1 MPIKPPNL
9 DDRRYADL
17 VREARALIPQYCPE
31 WTNLGDADPG
41 ITLVQLFAWMTEM
54 TIFRLNRV
62 PDKTYVHFLNFI
74 GEERREARP
83 AVVGLTFQLRL
94 EDSGPIEI
102 PAFTR
107 ASTRQKEG
115 TDALHYLTVDPV
127 TVHNSGIKRLVAVL
141 SGLRPMVRELPFA
154 HHPRSNKAVVLG
166 SGGGVDVFKM
176 DPLEHGPRSFTRDQF
191 LYVAHDDFKRM
202 GYVPDEGARIGR
214 LRLRT
219 AAEGLPIGP
228 MFAWEFYTGDLET
241 PWVPF
246 EAQTEEEEV
255 LGLPEIGLRAVMPRQ
270 KELTHFGRL
279 DQPMPVPEAL
289 VEERHWIRGRVDY
302 ERWLAERMQAD
313 LDIAWADD
321 RGGEERVLT
330 NWDIRATGRTIEF
343 FIQDMPPI
351 RAGWTVR
358 LTLVDRG
365 LAAGREA
372 YLPAYRWMYRHGDTW
387 ETIPPERVRVQDT
400 RVTITGP
407 FIDMANDGYNLRAE
421 RVEAVYLRGLTR
433 DLELEMTWLKPVEV
447 FLGAG
452 PESSAA
458 SPIPLWELPASPYSP
473 AKTLPPLIGM
483 KFFIGSDLFENRAG
497 LPVLVELEIAFTSA
511 GEPIEEPVESY
522 KLQLCYRA
530 ADTWRVVHT
539 AEGTFDG
546 FTFSDLDPEGAF
558 SSGRRKIRFLLDPK
572 TQLNNMAHVAIAGV
586 ETAWLRLEMVR
597 ASMTRQPDKKQPP
610 IPISLDVHGIRLG
623 VDGVMGK
630 EIYEQPMPGV
640 KVASVEHREGNR
652 RLSRV
657 VARSAGRLV
666 ESFPFDRFVDVADDG
681 GGHAALYMQFDR
693 PLPVGSRHV
702 LAVRTRGEAYLPEGT
717 SVVWQMLDDAGHGRL
732 RWLNLDTG
740 GARTYDLTRSGV
752 LEFPY
757 PDPATAPAEGAWMR
771 ALFRMPEGRE
781 IPRLPPVSHFML
793 NTVDGV
799 NLHAFRMEKFSGLGI
814 PHQTVQ
820 LRRHPVF
827 LHQEEVDHASYTH
840 PDRFADLRLYVTEE
854 DGERREWRKAPG
866 NTLLSATKDD
876 RVFVVDA
883 VEGTLTFGNGI
894 RGRLAPVGS
903 YNIAVEVYHT
913 VPGDV
918 GNVAAGEVEV
928 CEGFNDLATVANLL
942 PGTGGRNAETIEEII
957 RRAPSVLTSRD
968 RAVTRSDFEVIAKEA
983 SGEVARAA
991 CDGRLGPDGIVE
1003 VVVLPQKRDG
1013 EKIPDPFLS
1022 AGLKD
1027 HVQRYVSKRCLVN
1040 VTPEVRLATFTPVD
1054 VLVTLRVRPHANV
1067 LTVRSRAEAWVERFL
1082 DAYVGGLDG
1091 GGWPFRGTL
1100 YAQDFGRLVGDI
1112 SEVRHVVEVRMF
1124 DVTGEPERG
1133 PPGWET
1139 GQGVDLLVLDRT
1151 DLFVLR
1157 RVRAQIE
1164 GLGDV

>member
-1 MPIKPPNL
+1 
-9 DDRRYADL
+9 
-17 VREARALIPQYCPE
+17 
-31 WTNLGDADPG
+31 
-41 ITLVQLFAWMTEM
+41 
-54 TIFRLNRV
+54 
-62 PDKTYVHFLNFI
+62 
-74 GEERREARP
+74 
-83 AVVGLTFQLRL
+83 
-94 EDSGPIEI
+94 
-102 PAFTR
+102 
-107 ASTRQKEG
+107 
-115 TDALHYLTVDPV
+115 
-127 TVHNSGIKRLVAVL
+127 
-141 SGLRPMVRELPFA
+141 
-154 HHPRSNKAVVLG
+154 
-166 SGGGVDVFKM
+166 
-176 DPLEHGPRSFTRDQF
+176 
-191 LYVAHDDFKRM
+191 
-202 GYVPDEGARIGR
+202 
-214 LRLRT
+214 
-219 AAEGLPIGP
+219 
-228 MFAWEFYTGDLET
+228 
-241 PWVPF
+241 
-246 EAQTEEEEV
+246 
-255 LGLPEIGLRAVMPRQ
+255 
-270 KELTHFGRL
+270 
-279 DQPMPVPEAL
+279 
-289 VEERHWIRGRVDY
+289 
-302 ERWLAERMQAD
+302 
-313 LDIAWADD
+313 
-321 RGGEERVLT
+321 
-330 NWDIRATGRTIEF
+330 
-343 FIQDMPPI
+343 
-351 RAGWTVR
+351 
-358 LTLVDRG
+358 
-365 LAAGREA
+365 
-372 YLPAYRWMYRHGDTW
+372 
-387 ETIPPERVRVQDT
+387 
-400 RVTITGP
+400 
-407 FIDMANDGYNLRAE
+407 
-421 RVEAVYLRGLTR
+421 
-433 DLELEMTWLKPVEV
+433 
-447 FLGAG
+447 
-452 PESSAA
+452 
-458 SPIPLWELPASPYSP
+458 
-473 AKTLPPLIGM
+473 
-483 KFFIGSDLFENRAG
+483 
-497 LPVLVELEIAFTSA
+497 
-511 GEPIEEPVESY
+511 
-522 KLQLCYRA
+522 
-530 ADTWRVVHT
+530 
-539 AEGTFDG
+539 
-546 FTFSDLDPEGAF
+546 
-558 SSGRRKIRFLLDPK
+558 
-572 TQLNNMAHVAIAGV
+572 
-586 ETAWLRLEMVR
+586 
-597 ASMTRQPDKKQPP
+597 
-610 IPISLDVHGIRLG
+610 
-623 VDGVMGK
+623 
-630 EIYEQPMPGV
+630 
-640 KVASVEHREGNR
+640 
-652 RLSRV
+652 
-657 VARSAGRLV
+657 
-666 ESFPFDRFVDVADDG
+666 
-681 GGHAALYMQFDR
+681 
-693 PLPVGSRHV
+693 
-702 LAVRTRGEAYLPEGT
+702 
-717 SVVWQMLDDAGHGRL
+717 
-732 RWLNLDTG
+732 
-740 GARTYDLTRSGV
+740 
-752 LEFPY
+752 
-757 PDPATAPAEGAWMR
+757 
-771 ALFRMPEGRE
+771 
-781 IPRLPPVSHFML
+781 ML